1 MQSIIKYL
9 GQYEEFEIVI
19 FREEFVK
26 SEPIE
31 VLFNLN
37 LVYFT

>member
-19 FREEFVK
+19 FREEIIK

-31 VLFNLN
+31 VLFTRNHI
-37 LVYFT
+37 